1 MRSSISRR
9 QSTIGLVGKVTF
21 WRLDFC
27 WLDLLTF
34 CKLDFLQI
42 RFGDILQ
49 IRFGWKLFL
58 RKIIRTLMQSRS
70 VVSPDSVRNGECSP
84 SPSGAVSR
92 DLGGSSRELGGSS
105 REVGASSSQEG
116 SDLKSF
122 SSSSDARS
130 RERWRSMARRGSFAE
145 GNHQDILG
153 QESWFNISWGRISGS
168 GSGYPGTGARISFN
182 DNILSGQNGSGAK
195 RKSERKGSSSAGEIH
210 WHSKI
215 WNLADARFILSRRM
229 KASRRE
235 VHILCAI

>member
-58 RKIIRTLMQSRS
+58 RKIMRTLLQSRS

-168 GSGYPGTGARISFN
+168 GSGYPGTGARIPFMTIFCQVRTGLGRREN
-182 DNILSGQNGSGAK
+182 QNGRGQA
-195 RKSERKGSSSAGEIH
+195 RRV
-210 WHSKI
+210 
-215 WNLADARFILSRRM
+215 RFILFPRWHSN
-229 KASRRE
+229 
-235 VHILCAI
+235 V

>member
-58 RKIIRTLMQSRS
+58 RKIMRTLLQSRS

-130 RERWRSMARRGSFAE
+130 RERWRSMARRGSVNE

-153 QESWFNISWGRISGS
+153 QDIRIRISCGRNS
-168 GSGYPGTGARISFN
+168 YSIHSQWQSSIR
-182 DNILSGQNGSGAK
+182 
-195 RKSERKGSSSAGEIH
+195 SERVWGKEKIRTEGVKLGGWDSNF
-210 WHSKI
+210 WHSKV
-215 WNLADARFILSRRM
+215 WTLSDARFILFRRM
-229 KASRRE
+229 KDSR
-235 VHILCAI
+235 H

>member
-58 RKIIRTLMQSRS
+58 RKIIRTLLQSRS

-130 RERWRSMARRGSFAE
+130 RERWRSMARRGSAAE
-145 GNHQDILG
+145 GHDYVITIYA
-153 QESWFNISWGRISGS
+153 SGR
-168 GSGYPGTGARISFN
+168 
-182 DNILSGQNGSGAK
+182 
-195 RKSERKGSSSAGEIH
+195 
-210 WHSKI
+210 
-215 WNLADARFILSRRM
+215 
-229 KASRRE
+229 KA
-235 VHILCAI
+235 